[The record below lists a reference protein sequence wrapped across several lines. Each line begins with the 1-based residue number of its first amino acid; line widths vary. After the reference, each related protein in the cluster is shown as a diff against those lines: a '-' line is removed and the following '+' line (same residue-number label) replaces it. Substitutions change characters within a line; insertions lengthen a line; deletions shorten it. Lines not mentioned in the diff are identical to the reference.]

1 MQQKWNNGKSN
12 AKRNGGRGSDA
23 TTEEESQQSDLK
35 EIKEHEEDEDE
46 KIECEEF
53 FDETNQNIPSQSAKK
68 DSC

>member
-46 KIECEEF
+46 KNRVRGIF
-53 FDETNQNIPSQSAKK
+53 
-68 DSC
+68 